1 MKQLFRIV
9 LTLLALMMSAPVSAA
24 VIGTYLQD
32 YGRSQGRIDP
42 QGADR
47 LGGQFVRVQENRPVA
62 DLFYAS
68 FNFSNLAGAV
78 IDSIALTLT
87 YDRAG
92 PARNSAEIWQVNILG
107 SQPGNI
113 NSDYNGIL
121 FDSASPQTWTLSA
134 ATDSLTNDAFSAA
147 LSNMSLGFTFD
158 EIGTQGTDNFRLY
171 SAQLV
176 VNGTAAV
183 AVVPLPAP
191 GFLLLGALGGLGLM
205 RRFKS
210 GRATA

>member
-32 YGRSQGRIDP
+32 YGRGQGRIDP

-87 YDRAG
+87 YDSTG
-92 PARNSAEIWQVNILG
+92 PAKNSAEIWQVNILG
-107 SQPGNI
+107 SQPGN
-113 NSDYNGIL
+113 
-121 FDSASPQTWTLSA
+121 P
-134 ATDSLTNDAFSAA
+134 
-147 LSNMSLGFTFD
+147 
-158 EIGTQGTDNFRLY
+158 RH
-171 SAQLV
+171 
-176 VNGTAAV
+176 
-183 AVVPLPAP
+183 
-191 GFLLLGALGGLGLM
+191 
-205 RRFKS
+205 
-210 GRATA
+210 GR